1 MAKNPSTIVDMT
13 DVLQED
19 YEQVEG
25 GAELTM
31 DQ

>member
-1 MAKNPSTIVDMT
+1 MAEDSSIIEDMT

-19 YEQVEG
+19 YEQAEG
-25 GAELTM
+25 GAELTI